1 VRDTDAERREGE
13 IDDET
18 GVAVVFDENED
29 EDEGEDE
36 GGFEIQDQSSDEE
49 EEDAE
54 DDATAMEE
62 KAQGA
67 GGDEGMEDDALVIG
81 GEGAQGASKRVGDKG
96 RPSAR
101 EIDGFWLQRLVA
113 TQYPDAQEAATK
125 AKQAFDYLA
134 SDSNTR
140 DLENQLMELFDW
152 SNFQVVQ
159 TLTKNRE
166 LIVWCTKLAR
176 STDDERV
183 NVEVAMREK
192 GAGWILKE
200 LSGSISSSKPAVGA
214 DDMDVDAKP
223 TVPTK
228 ANIAPGSLVVPR
240 KAVDLE
246 AMTFS
251 QGSRLMSNKKVKLP
265 EGSFKRAKKG
275 YEEVHVPAPKPI
287 PVKQG
292 ELVKI
297 SDLPEW
303 AQAAFKVPTLNRIQ
317 SRLYPVAFN
326 SPDEEPMLVCAPT
339 GAGKVR
345 FPPV

>member
-1 VRDTDAERREGE
+1 
-13 IDDET
+13 
-18 GVAVVFDENED
+18 
-29 EDEGEDE
+29 
-36 GGFEIQDQSSDEE
+36 
-49 EEDAE
+49 
-54 DDATAMEE
+54 MEE
-62 KAQGA
+62 KAEAA

-81 GEGAQGASKRVGDKG
+81 GEGAPGASKRVGDRG

-159 TLTKNRE
+159 TLTRNRE

-192 GAGWILKE
+192 GAAWILKE
-200 LSGSISSSKPAVGA
+200 LSGSISSSKPTVGA
-214 DDMDVDAKP
+214 DDMDVDVKP

-228 ANIAPGSLVVPR
+228 ANIAPGSLVAPR

-246 AMTFS
+246 AMAFS
-251 QGSRLMSNKKVKLP
+251 QGARLMSNKKVKLP

-297 SDLPEW
+297 AELPEW

-345 FPPV
+345 RFLGLYDPSVPVIHMTFAYRPTSRY